1 MLAPPPAAPPSRR
14 AAGEKSEPNDF
25 LLLFGRKIVALLFCV
40 DGERTTKTT
49 CFDQREQRTSSFDG
63 ESDFDDDLGP
73 FVQGTRVDGDV
84 DTDDDDDDAAE
95 PSAGSTPRRGDD
107 EGGEEAAVS
116 VASAVRAA
124 RALSDG
130 RPVEFDGAV
139 HSPPSSP
146 CRPPPRVDDAG

>member
-73 FVQGTRVDGDV
+73 FVQGTRVDVDV

-139 HSPPSSP
+139 HSLPSSP

>member
-73 FVQGTRVDGDV
+73 FVQGTRVDVDV

-95 PSAGSTPRRGDD
+95 QSAGATLRRGDD

-124 RALSDG
+124 RALSVG
-130 RPVEFDGAV
+130 RPVDFDGAV
-139 HSPPSSP
+139 HSPTSSP
-146 CRPPPRVDDAG
+146 CRPAPRADDAG